1 MARVTV
7 FLALRTGLPQPGCA
21 HRWLL
26 AGREKPPPRW
36 GTRAAAQKPV
46 SCRPRRSPA
55 CGLQVPAG
63 PAPRRTRGGACSRAP
78 TECQAGAG
86 AGGVRVVHWPSCAS
100 VGQPRPVQALPRR
113 ARAWL
118 PPARA
123 SGPAGPRGASCGR
136 RRAAGRKMMKF
147 RFRRQGADPQ
157 REKLKQELFAFHK
170 VRRRAGGSWLG
181 AGAWP
186 EPRRAG
192 GGGARRAGPGRPAP
206 LRPSRAPASLPS
218 ASPAHVSAPRT
229 SLPSPRGASP
239 PPCGSQLSLWFH
251 SLPLYLFLGDLGAPA
266 RPLGPIC
273 FAFAPRLLGRSAEWG
288 QMLGGGAGKS
298 LPGSSSLPPLP
309 GTPA

>member
-1 MARVTV
+1 M
-7 FLALRTGLPQPGCA
+7 
-21 HRWLL
+21 
-26 AGREKPPPRW
+26 
-36 GTRAAAQKPV
+36 
-46 SCRPRRSPA
+46 
-55 CGLQVPAG
+55 
-63 PAPRRTRGGACSRAP
+63 
-78 TECQAGAG
+78 
-86 AGGVRVVHWPSCAS
+86 RVVHWPSCAS

-239 PPCGSQLSLWFH
+239 PPCGSQLSGSTRCLFI
-251 SLPLYLFLGDLGAPA
+251 SFLGTSAPLRSPWARFVLLSHPGCWGGVLSGGRCWGVGLGNPF
-266 RPLGPIC
+266 PVPPPFPHCLG
-273 FAFAPRLLGRSAEWG
+273 
-288 QMLGGGAGKS
+288 
-298 LPGSSSLPPLP
+298 LPPELCPACP
-309 GTPA
+309 GLQGGCLAV